1 MSPIIFFNQSLSAS
15 PDTTVVVVVVVAVFV
30 FIGIVVTTT
39 DLVKIVIDLTHL
51 ISNKISKYIKET
63 NIFFI
68 TANMICCNVVVVDV
82 VAVWLLW

>member
-15 PDTTVVVVVVVAVFV
+15 PDTTVVVVVVAVFV
-30 FIGIVVTTT
+30 FIGIVVATK
-39 DLVKIVIDLTHL
+39 DLVKIVIDSTHL

-68 TANMICCNVVVVDV
+68 TANMICCNVVVVVV